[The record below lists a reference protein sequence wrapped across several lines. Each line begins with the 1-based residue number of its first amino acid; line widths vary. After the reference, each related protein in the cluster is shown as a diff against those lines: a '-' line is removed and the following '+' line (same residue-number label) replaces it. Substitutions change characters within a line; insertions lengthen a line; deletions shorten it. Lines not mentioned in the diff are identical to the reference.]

1 MINIDIFMLN
11 EKITIFTVGSALF
24 LYAVG
29 LGFELTWLYFLL
41 NYPAVEK
48 NTALVGRNS
57 RI

>member
-1 MINIDIFMLN
+1 MINFDIFMLN

-48 NTALVGRNS
+48 KYGFS
-57 RI
+57 GPK

>member
-1 MINIDIFMLN
+1 MLN
-11 EKITIFTVGSALF
+11 EKITISTVGSALF